1 MKDFICPR
9 CESHIRTQ
17 KHIPIGGKIQC
28 GGCGCITTLTPENTN
43 RRQAPPA
50 PIEKRS
56 EPEPLPKPKPLPEIH
71 NDGKPLP
78 PSIISLSSLMWILI
92 PVYIAIM
99 LVVLSQIA
107 SVESFLQWAFWTGI
121 ALFCGIG
128 FIHAYCTF
136 NIRNR
141 TCTKCGAY
149 GLWRQI
155 HLVDTKVVPALLT
168 REERHYDREGNFTG
182 TTRSQY
188 EGEALQ
194 YIIEYACYC
203 PHCNESWYENRH
215 NTMSIPKGK
224 CYVDDLE
231 HLIRVAKAE
240 DHGPDLA

>member
-1 MKDFICPR
+1 
-9 CESHIRTQ
+9 
-17 KHIPIGGKIQC
+17 
-28 GGCGCITTLTPENTN
+28 
-43 RRQAPPA
+43 
-50 PIEKRS
+50 
-56 EPEPLPKPKPLPEIH
+56 
-71 NDGKPLP
+71 
-78 PSIISLSSLMWILI
+78 LSSLMWILI

-168 REERHYDREGNFTG
+168 RSLSGNPYPG
-182 TTRSQY
+182 PSMSDQSV
-188 EGEALQ
+188 Q
-194 YIIEYACYC
+194 V
-203 PHCNESWYENRH
+203 ESIWAKCSFEP
-215 NTMSIPKGK
+215 IP
-224 CYVDDLE
+224 
-231 HLIRVAKAE
+231 
-240 DHGPDLA
+240 GP